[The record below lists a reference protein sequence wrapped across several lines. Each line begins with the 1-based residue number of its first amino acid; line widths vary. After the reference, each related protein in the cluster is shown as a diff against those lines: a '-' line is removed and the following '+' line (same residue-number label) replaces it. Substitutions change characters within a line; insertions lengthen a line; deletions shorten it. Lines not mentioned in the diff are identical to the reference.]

1 MLACG
6 TPAMGLRRY
15 CCASPHCTH
24 TKYICYSCKGKG
36 CSACGMKATEQWIAE
51 QQHILPDCEWQ
62 HITFTMPDKLWPL
75 FANNWPLLNPL
86 FSCAAHI
93 LLKWAKKL
101 GVEIGLFVA
110 LHTYGRQLNRH
121 PHIHLS
127 VTRGGLCLK
136 HGVWRPIYFKKK
148 VVEAYW
154 RQAVIKLLRE
164 SYTELDLS
172 DANYAHIRDYREL
185 CQFLDG

>member
-1 MLACG
+1 
-6 TPAMGLRRY
+6 
-15 CCASPHCTH
+15 
-24 TKYICYSCKGKG
+24 KI
-36 CSACGMKATEQWIAE
+36 
-51 QQHILPDCEWQ
+51 
-62 HITFTMPDKLWPL
+62 
-75 FANNWPLLNPL
+75 
-86 FSCAAHI
+86 
-93 LLKWAKKL
+93 

-164 SYTELDLS
+164 SYAELDLS
-172 DANYAHIRDYREL
+172 DANYADIRDYREW
-185 CQFLDG
+185 CQFFEVQFQRRWKIHFAKKTKHAR